1 MISTKQQYKLIM
13 KENNIF
19 LYNTINDNFEI
30 KIDKINNKTSK
41 IIIEICSII
50 FIQNFI
56 KTKLIS
62 LSLYYN
68 IKTFITIDINN
79 INLIKNSLDMNLKKL

>member
-1 MISTKQQYKLIM
+1 M

-50 FIQNFI
+50 FIQNFFI
-56 KTKLIS
+56 KLIS

>member
-1 MISTKQQYKLIM
+1 M